1 MKIQEVMKLQ
11 RKALGITQQDLAD
24 MSEVAISTI
33 KQIESGK
40 GNPSLSTVEKIMDIL
55 GMEVKYEI
63 RQTVQTRRS
72 NFQQNIK
79 EVNIGK
85 NFHVQNSSS
94 PVGCILPP
102 HFGQVCISHLW
113 ILSEPHLRHSLPTR
127 ELKLGAASPI
137 TPPTTRGTMFL
148 QSGQDMASICCPMK
162 PRPSYT
168 SVSYPQ
174 SWHLN
179 IFFCDINNLLS
190 YHFNTQLALD
200 ILPIYTIIDMIETAE

>member
-24 MSEVAISTI
+24 MSEIAISTI
-33 KQIESGK
+33 KKIESGK

-63 RQTVQTRRS
+63 RQTVQTRKS

-102 HFGQVCISHLW
+102 HFGQVCISHL
-113 ILSEPHLRHSLPTR
+113 
-127 ELKLGAASPI
+127 
-137 TPPTTRGTMFL
+137 
-148 QSGQDMASICCPMK
+148 
-162 PRPSYT
+162 
-168 SVSYPQ
+168 
-174 SWHLN
+174 
-179 IFFCDINNLLS
+179 
-190 YHFNTQLALD
+190 
-200 ILPIYTIIDMIETAE
+200 

>member
-1 MKIQEVMKLQ
+1 MKIQEVMILQ

-85 NFHVQNSSS
+85 NFHVQNSPS

-102 HFGQVCISHLW
+102 HFGQVCISHL
-113 ILSEPHLRHSLPTR
+113 
-127 ELKLGAASPI
+127 
-137 TPPTTRGTMFL
+137 
-148 QSGQDMASICCPMK
+148 
-162 PRPSYT
+162 
-168 SVSYPQ
+168 
-174 SWHLN
+174 
-179 IFFCDINNLLS
+179 
-190 YHFNTQLALD
+190 
-200 ILPIYTIIDMIETAE
+200 

>member
-1 MKIQEVMKLQ
+1 MHAKLRKKQYSKAKNQEKSQKLIIFYKKNNILYLFLRNLDSFVNFAGKVQYNILHGMKIQEVMILQ

-79 EVNIGK
+79 EVNIG
-85 NFHVQNSSS
+85 
-94 PVGCILPP
+94 
-102 HFGQVCISHLW
+102 
-113 ILSEPHLRHSLPTR
+113 
-127 ELKLGAASPI
+127 
-137 TPPTTRGTMFL
+137 
-148 QSGQDMASICCPMK
+148 
-162 PRPSYT
+162 
-168 SVSYPQ
+168 
-174 SWHLN
+174 
-179 IFFCDINNLLS
+179 
-190 YHFNTQLALD
+190 
-200 ILPIYTIIDMIETAE
+200 